1 MTINRGKPKYLDKN
15 RIAWTKTERN
25 TCTKTEMPGQK
36 TEILGQKQK
45 YFYKNRNDWT
55 K

>member
-1 MTINRGKPKYLDKN
+1 MPGQIEQKYLEKMN
-15 RIAWTKTERN
+15 RN

-45 YFYKNRNDWT
+45 CLDKNRNTWT
-55 K
+55 NTEILV